1 MLPPFHRQRRQA
13 AAERAR
19 PRKTRRITRKE
30 DSMDLGI
37 EGKRALVLGASKG
50 LGYAVAH
57 ALAAEGV
64 VVAVSS
70 SSIGRAEEAAGTI
83 GKETG
88 TKTMAVV
95 GDVSNPDNMNALAE
109 KVTAGLGGVDI
120 LVNNH
125 GGPPL
130 GFATEMKEAD
140 LVDQFN
146 KMVVSITRIT
156 GLLVPAMVAQK
167 WGRVLTI
174 GSSGNVEPLPNMVLS
189 NTLRA
194 AIVSYMKTLANEV
207 AKDGVTVNMVSPGT
221 ILTDRSRSSTEAN
234 AKRRGISYDDV
245 MAERVKTIP
254 AGRLGDPK
262 EFGAVAAFLAS
273 MQASYCTGSI
283 WRVDG
288 GKIKSIL

>member
-1 MLPPFHRQRRQA
+1 
-13 AAERAR
+13 
-19 PRKTRRITRKE
+19 
-30 DSMDLGI
+30 MDLGI
-37 EGKRALVLGASKG
+37 KDKRALVLGSSKG

-64 VVAVSS
+64 RVAVSS
-70 SSIGRAEEAAGTI
+70 SSMDRAQEAARRITD
-83 GKETG
+83 ETG
-88 TKTMAVV
+88 TKASAFV
-95 GDVSNPDNMNALAE
+95 GDVSTPENMNKLADAVVGE
-109 KVTAGLGGVDI
+109 LGGVDI

-130 GFATEMKEAD
+130 GFATDLKEAD

-207 AKDGVTVNMVSPGT
+207 AKDGVTVNMISPGT

-234 AKRRGISYDDV
+234 AKRRGVSYDEV
-245 MAERVKTIP
+245 MAERVKSIP
-254 AGRLGDPK
+254 AGRLGDPA
-262 EFGAVAAFLAS
+262 EFGAVAAFMAS
-273 MQASYCTGSI
+273 AQASYCTGSI